1 LAYCSQL
8 LIASITWSDPCPS
21 DDTLSSKAMNSEN
34 PYLSLRLIL
43 SARVSQSS
51 FEVEAE
57 SASNVL
63 LVPSMK
69 VMGSMIGFFDFVA
82 CNSNHEGGWFLLPFA
97 NVLLILDSQ

>member
-1 LAYCSQL
+1 
-8 LIASITWSDPCPS
+8 
-21 DDTLSSKAMNSEN
+21 MNSEN
-34 PYLSLRLIL
+34 PYLSLRLIF

-82 CNSNHEGGWFLLPFA
+82 FII
-97 NVLLILDSQ
+97 VQILVEQ